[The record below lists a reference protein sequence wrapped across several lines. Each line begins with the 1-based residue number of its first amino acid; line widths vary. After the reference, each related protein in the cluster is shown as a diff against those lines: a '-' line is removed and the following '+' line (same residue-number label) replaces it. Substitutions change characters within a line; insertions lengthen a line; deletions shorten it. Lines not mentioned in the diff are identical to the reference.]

1 MGSNL
6 LQKIERGYAKKYI
19 KSFKDDELVLGR
31 LVGQGLFHVVYKLG
45 KNKVVKVPLR
55 PPISKKLVRQ
65 LYENEVQSISLLNTY
80 FKGLIPKT
88 KVVLSPKKNKY
99 IIIQDVVGG
108 GSPVLPT
115 HKEMIRKVYL
125 KNKELMKKEG
135 LALDFLG
142 LVGLKSCVSAIFNK
156 NTTPKITN
164 ILISKSKRVFIVD
177 TNLLELKLHTKTART
192 IVFWIRDR
200 FRWELTKFFLKMY
213 FL

>member
-6 LQKIERGYAKKYI
+6 LQKIERRYAKKYI
-19 KSFKDDELVLGR
+19 KSFKNDELILGR

-65 LYENEVQSISLLNTY
+65 LYENELQSIKLLNTY

-88 KVVLSPKKNKY
+88 EVILSPKKHKY
-99 IIIQDVVGG
+99 IIIQEVVQR

-115 HKEMIRKVYL
+115 HKEMVRKVYL
-125 KNKELMKKEG
+125 KNKELINKEG

-142 LVGLKSCVSAIFNK
+142 LVGLKSCLNAVFNK
-156 NTTPKITN
+156 EIIPKMTN
-164 ILISKSKRVFIVD
+164 ILISKSNRVFIVD
-177 TNLLELKLHTKTART
+177 TNLLELKLHTKTVRT
-192 IVFWIRDR
+192 IIFWIRDR